1 MSSQDIRLATRGSDL
16 ALRQAGE
23 VADTLED
30 HRHDVDLVEVETEGD
45 RVTDALVSEL
55 GKTGAFVRAL
65 DQEVLDGNVDAAVH
79 SMKDVPTDVPD
90 DLVVAA
96 VPHRENPA
104 DVLVTPDG
112 TGLEALPAG
121 SVVGTASLRR
131 GAQVQ
136 AHRPDLA
143 VEPIRGNVDTRV
155 EKLLA
160 PGLQREHERRTA
172 AEKRRQ
178 SEDARDQR
186 RGDYS
191 EDVENLEDE
200 RGDDDDEGEAGGS
213 AGEAGGSENGAGD
226 SAGEGGDAG
235 SREFDQSVEAWFD
248 SLTPLQRAALERRP
262 DTEYDALVMAQVG
275 LERLGLLHHVGA
287 EALPTDTH
295 VPATGQAALC
305 VTARRD
311 SDVVADLR
319 DALEHVRT
327 RVEVTAERVVLE
339 ELNGGCI
346 APIGV
351 HALVQGDIVRTA
363 VQVFSQ
369 DGSEQV
375 GETRELDA
383 SNYAEEARGLA
394 ADLRERGA
402 ADLVEAARRG
412 D

>member
-1 MSSQDIRLATRGSDL
+1 MSSQQIRLATRGSDL

-23 VADTLED
+23 VVDTLED
-30 HRHDVDLVEVETEGD
+30 RRHDVELVEVETEGD
-45 RVTDALVSEL
+45 RVTDALISDL

-65 DQEVLDGNVDAAVH
+65 DQEVMEGTVDAAVH
-79 SMKDVPTDVPD
+79 SMKDVPTEVPE

-112 TGLEALPAG
+112 TDLEDLPAG

-136 AHRPDLA
+136 AHRPGLD
-143 VEPIRGNVDTRV
+143 VEPIRGNVGTRV

-160 PGLQREHERRTA
+160 PALHREHERRTE
-172 AEKRRQ
+172 AEKEAQ
-178 SEDARDQR
+178 SRDAREQR
-186 RGDYS
+186 RGDYTADI
-191 EDVENLEDE
+191 EAGVENLDTEDGE
-200 RGDDDDEGEAGGS
+200 EGAADDGDDTAS
-213 AGEAGGSENGAGD
+213 SSEF
-226 SAGEGGDAG
+226 E
-235 SREFDQSVEAWFD
+235 QSVTEWFD
-248 SLTPLQRAALERRP
+248 SLTPLQQSAMERDP
-262 DTEYDALVMAQVG
+262 DTEYDALVMARVG
-275 LERLGLLHHVGA
+275 LERTGLLHHVGI
-287 EALPTDTH
+287 EELSTGTH
-295 VPATGQAALC
+295 VPATGQGALC

-311 SDVVADLR
+311 SDVVDTLR

-339 ELNGGCI
+339 ELGGGCI

-351 HALVQGDIVRTA
+351 HALVQGDTIRTA

-383 SNYAEEARGLA
+383 EQYATDARELA
-394 ADLRERGA
+394 ADLRDRGA
-402 ADLVEAARRG
+402 ADLIEDARTEA
-412 D
+412 

>member
-1 MSSQDIRLATRGSDL
+1 MSSQQIRLATRGSEL

-23 VADTLED
+23 VVDTLED
-30 HRHDVDLVEVETEGD
+30 RRHDVELVEVETEGD
-45 RVTDALVSEL
+45 RVTDALISDL

-65 DQEVLDGNVDAAVH
+65 DQEVMEGTVDAAVH
-79 SMKDVPTDVPD
+79 SMKDVPTEVPE

-112 TGLEALPAG
+112 TDLEDLPAG

-136 AHRPDLA
+136 AHRPGLD
-143 VEPIRGNVDTRV
+143 VEPIRGNVGTRV

-160 PGLQREHERRTA
+160 PALHREHERRTE
-172 AEKRRQ
+172 AEKEAQ
-178 SEDARDQR
+178 SRDAREQR
-186 RGDYS
+186 RGDYTADI
-191 EDVENLEDE
+191 EAGVENLDTEDGE
-200 RGDDDDEGEAGGS
+200 EGAADDGDDTAS
-213 AGEAGGSENGAGD
+213 SSEF
-226 SAGEGGDAG
+226 E
-235 SREFDQSVEAWFD
+235 QSVTEWFD
-248 SLTPLQRAALERRP
+248 SLTPLQQSAMERDP
-262 DTEYDALVMAQVG
+262 DTEYDALVMARVG
-275 LERLGLLHHVGA
+275 LERTGLLHHVGI
-287 EALPTDTH
+287 EELSTGTH
-295 VPATGQAALC
+295 VPATGQGALC

-311 SDVVADLR
+311 SDVVDTLR

-339 ELNGGCI
+339 ELGGGCI

-351 HALVQGDIVRTA
+351 HALVQGDTIRTA

-383 SNYAEEARGLA
+383 EQYATDARELA
-394 ADLRERGA
+394 ADLRDRGA
-402 ADLVEAARRG
+402 ADLIEDARTEA
-412 D
+412 

>member
-1 MSSQDIRLATRGSDL
+1 MSSQIRLATRGSDL

-23 VADTLED
+23 VVDALED
-30 HRHDVDLVEVETEGD
+30 HRHDVELVEVETEGD
-45 RVTDALVSEL
+45 RVTDALISDL

-65 DQEVLDGNVDAAVH
+65 DQEVLESNVDAAIH
-79 SMKDVPTDVPD
+79 SMKDVPTDVPE

-104 DVLVTPDG
+104 DVLVTEDG
-112 TGLEALPAG
+112 TRLEDLPSG
-121 SVVGTASLRR
+121 SVVGTSSLRR

-136 AHRPDLA
+136 AHRPDLE

-160 PGLQREHERRTA
+160 PALHREHERRTE
-172 AEKRRQ
+172 AEKDAQ
-178 SEDARDQR
+178 SEAAREQR

-191 EDVENLEDE
+191 DDVEAGVENLDGEDD
-200 RGDDDDEGEAGGS
+200 DDDDEEES
-213 AGEAGGSENGAGD
+213 D
-226 SAGEGGDAG
+226 S
-235 SREFDQSVEAWFD
+235 EFDQSVEEWFD
-248 SLTPLQRAALERRP
+248 SLTPLQQSAMERDP
-262 DTEYDALVMAQVG
+262 DTEYDALVMARVG
-275 LERLGLLHHVGA
+275 LERTGLLHHVGI
-287 EALPTDTH
+287 EELSTGTH
-295 VPATGQAALC
+295 VPATGQGALC

-311 SDVVADLR
+311 SDVVDELR

-327 RVEVTAERVVLE
+327 RVEVTTERVVLE
-339 ELNGGCI
+339 ELGGGCI

-351 HALVQGDIVRTA
+351 HALVQGETVRTA

-383 SNYAEEARGLA
+383 ERYAEEARELA
-394 ADLRERGA
+394 DDLRDRGA
-402 ADLVEAARRG
+402 ADLIENARREA
-412 D
+412 

>member
-1 MSSQDIRLATRGSDL
+1 MSSQQIRLATRGSEL

-23 VADTLED
+23 VVDTLED
-30 HRHDVDLVEVETEGD
+30 RRHDVELVEVETEGD
-45 RVTDALVSEL
+45 RVTDALISDL

-65 DQEVLDGNVDAAVH
+65 DQEVMEGTVDAAVH
-79 SMKDVPTDVPD
+79 SMKDVPTEVPE

-112 TGLEALPAG
+112 TDLEDLPAG

-136 AHRPDLA
+136 AHRPGLD
-143 VEPIRGNVDTRV
+143 VEPIRGNVGTRV

-160 PGLQREHERRTA
+160 PALHREHERRTE
-172 AEKRRQ
+172 AEKEAQ
-178 SEDARDQR
+178 SRDAREQR
-186 RGDYS
+186 RGDYTADI
-191 EDVENLEDE
+191 EAGVENLDTEDGE
-200 RGDDDDEGEAGGS
+200 KRAADDGDDTAS
-213 AGEAGGSENGAGD
+213 SSEF
-226 SAGEGGDAG
+226 E
-235 SREFDQSVEAWFD
+235 QSVTEWFD
-248 SLTPLQRAALERRP
+248 SLTPLQQSAMERDP
-262 DTEYDALVMAQVG
+262 DTEYDALVMARVG
-275 LERLGLLHHVGA
+275 LERTGLLHHVGI
-287 EALPTDTH
+287 EELSTGTH
-295 VPATGQAALC
+295 VPATGQGALC

-311 SDVVADLR
+311 SDVVDTLR

-339 ELNGGCI
+339 ELGGGCI

-351 HALVQGDIVRTA
+351 HALVQGDTIRTA

-383 SNYAEEARGLA
+383 EQYATDARELA
-394 ADLRERGA
+394 ADLRDRGA
-402 ADLVEAARRG
+402 ADLIEDARTEA
-412 D
+412 

>member
-1 MSSQDIRLATRGSDL
+1 MSSHIRLATRGSDL

-23 VADTLED
+23 VQSALED

-45 RVTDALVSEL
+45 RVTDALVNEL

-65 DQEVLDGNVDAAVH
+65 DEEVLDGNVDAAVH
-79 SMKDVPTDVPD
+79 SMKDVPTDVPE

-112 TGLEALPAG
+112 TRLEDLPAG
-121 SVVGTASLRR
+121 SVVGTSSLRR

-136 AHRPDLA
+136 AHRPDLE

-160 PGLQREHERRTA
+160 PGLQAEHERRTE
-172 AEKRRQ
+172 AEKRAQ
-178 SEDARDQR
+178 SQDARDQK

-191 EDVENLEDE
+191 ADVEAGVENLEDE
-200 RGDDDDEGEAGGS
+200 REGDGASESADGGNDDS
-213 AGEAGGSENGAGD
+213 
-226 SAGEGGDAG
+226 
-235 SREFDQSVEAWFD
+235 EFDQSVEEWFA
-248 SLTPLQRAALERRP
+248 SLSPLQQSALERDP
-262 DTEYDALVMAQVG
+262 DVEYDALVMARVG
-275 LERLGLLHHVGA
+275 LDRVGLLHHVGV
-287 EALPTDTH
+287 EELPTDTH

-311 SDVVADLR
+311 SDVAEDLR

-363 VQVFSQ
+363 VQVFSR

-383 SNYAEEARGLA
+383 ANYAEEARELA

-402 ADLVEAARRG
+402 ADLVEEARREV
-412 D
+412 